1 MYASVQDLLT
11 YLRLRKSGS
20 LMSAKS
26 HCRVLATFSR
36 SCGIDPDR
44 LLKLPRDRIETLVQ
58 EHCDRLMEISRLRG
72 PSARYANGALTC
84 LKTFFACNDFNRENG
99 LELRV
104 KRYHQPPRITNTPEY
119 VPLLKESR
127 IMAERSRNKRD
138 RAIILTAATTGL
150 RNSALRALRVGDI
163 LTELKSGKEILLI
176 NVKHDWNER
185 IPGACKNC
193 IPYYTFTAKIA
204 TEAVKSML
212 TEREASF
219 GSLLPEEPL
228 FISNY
233 NQIRPDQ
240 RRMKPLTARELE
252 IIVKKAA
259 EAGDIPE
266 WNNVHVHTMRKVFES
281 VLRSPLID
289 DGRMDPKDQEFLMGH
304 ILRGSQ
310 DNYYDSTKIEKIRE
324 LYSKLVFE
332 DRPSVEEQSL
342 QTLRKVVKIYGVNPL
357 EAKLA
362 RENDLGRKLSNQEE
376 EELLEE
382 LLRQQIKQVRCEQGQ
397 EEQKIVDL
405 DGLDGYIKSGWL
417 FVSTLP
423 NNKVVVKTLRHRE
436 R

>member
-1 MYASVQDLLT
+1 
-11 YLRLRKSGS
+11 
-20 LMSAKS
+20 
-26 HCRVLATFSR
+26 
-36 SCGIDPDR
+36 
-44 LLKLPRDRIETLVQ
+44 
-58 EHCDRLMEISRLRG
+58 
-72 PSARYANGALTC
+72 
-84 LKTFFACNDFNRENG
+84 
-99 LELRV
+99 
-104 KRYHQPPRITNTPEY
+104 
-119 VPLLKESR
+119 
-127 IMAERSRNKRD
+127 MAERSGNKRD
-138 RAIILTAATTGL
+138 RAIILTVATTGL

-163 LTELKSGKEILLI
+163 LTELEAGKEILLI
-176 NVKHDWNER
+176 NVIYNWNER

-193 IPYYTFTAKIA
+193 IPYFTFTAKIA
-204 TEAVKSML
+204 TEAIKSML
-212 TEREASF
+212 TEREARF

-240 RRMKPLTARELE
+240 RRMRPLTARELE

-259 EAGDIPE
+259 EAADISE
-266 WNNVHVHTMRKVFES
+266 WKNVHVHTMRKVFES

-289 DGRMDPKDQEFLMGH
+289 NGRMDAKDQKFLMGH

-310 DNYYDSTKIEKIRE
+310 DNYYDSTKIEKMRE

-332 DRPSVEEQSL
+332 DRPPIEEQSL
-342 QTLRKVVKIYGVNPL
+342 QTLRKVVKIYGVNSL
-357 EAKLA
+357 EAKVA

-382 LLRQQIKQVRCEQGQ
+382 LLRQQIKQARCEQGQ

-423 NNKVVVKTLRHRE
+423 NNKVVIKTLRHRE
-436 R
+436 P